1 MSCWLIAIA
10 GHGCIFR
17 QKITCNFLCY
27 VRFLALL
34 SPLIKEMRNGTQVN
48 FKMTFELNSHRASVC
63 GLISW
68 VFLLRGGHRVGPTKN
83 WACHERTDGH
93 LWICHVLAHRLS
105 RAAKNPVLNIAEVKF
120 WRTVEML
127 YFVFRME
134 WPSTGKSFGCK
145 WHRAIPEKPLVLK
158 YCPDHEEPFWLN

>member
-1 MSCWLIAIA
+1 MSCWLIATA

-63 GLISW
+63 GLISS
-68 VFLLRGGHRVGPTKN
+68 L
-83 WACHERTDGH
+83 
-93 LWICHVLAHRLS
+93 
-105 RAAKNPVLNIAEVKF
+105 
-120 WRTVEML
+120 
-127 YFVFRME
+127 FVFQRDD
-134 WPSTGKSFGCK
+134 PQKNGVKLLTPVSD
-145 WHRAIPEKPLVLK
+145 LVFNALSDGTIHFAL
-158 YCPDHEEPFWLN
+158 YGSSLNHNLID

>member
-83 WACHERTDGH
+83 WACHEHTDGH
-93 LWICHVLAHRLS
+93 VWICHVLQLIIDCPELQKIQFWILQKS
-105 RAAKNPVLNIAEVKF
+105 NVGVLFKCCINSWVDFLIS
-120 WRTVEML
+120 
-127 YFVFRME
+127 FVFRME
-134 WPSTGKSFGCK
+134 WPRSSF
-145 WHRAIPEKPLVLK
+145 L
-158 YCPDHEEPFWLN
+158 